1 MPKLNARLISRL
13 WDFCAPEKP
22 AKWQTTR
29 YTYLHDP
36 YVVDGRLMATDTYRA
51 IVIDV
56 DTGLDTGAHMSGTL
70 RSIKYG
76 KRDEVIFDSGHI
88 CYGDMALRVE
98 TYSDARK
105 VPDLRKLI
113 NQFET
118 GADATRF
125 DPTLLAPYVRLG
137 KEMGWNMELLS
148 DGMRLLVSYY
158 EGNSLQP
165 VVGLVMGVHK

>member
-1 MPKLNARLISRL
+1 MPKINARLASRL

-36 YVVDGRLMATDTYRA
+36 YVVDGRLMATDTYKA

-56 DTGLDTGAHMSGTL
+56 DTGLDTGAHLSGTL
-70 RSIKYG
+70 RSVNYG
-76 KRDEVIFDSGHI
+76 KSDELFFDSGYI
-88 CYGDMALRVE
+88 CYGDTALRVE
-98 TYSDARK
+98 TYTDVSK

-113 NQFET
+113 NQFE
-118 GADATRF
+118 AASDATRF
-125 DPTLLAPYVRLG
+125 DPTLLMPYVRLG

-148 DGMRLLVSYY
+148 DGTRLLVCYY
-158 EGNSLQP
+158 NGSVRMP
-165 VVGLVMGVHK
+165 VIGLVMGVRK